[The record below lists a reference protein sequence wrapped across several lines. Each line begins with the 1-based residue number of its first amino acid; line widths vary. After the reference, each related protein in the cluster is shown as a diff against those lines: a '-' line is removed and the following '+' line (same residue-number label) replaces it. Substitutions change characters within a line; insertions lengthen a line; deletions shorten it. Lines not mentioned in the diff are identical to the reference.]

1 MADSPHAHEAT
12 AAAAPPHAHAS
23 PQAPPQTHAHAHAGK
38 RKVYWIVFGALFALT
53 VLEVAIAAPQL
64 GVPRT
69 PMVLGLISMALA
81 KAGLVALFFMHLR
94 DEFSTL
100 RLGVL
105 IPFLFPAIYA
115 LILVFE
121 AAWRLVR

>member
-1 MADSPHAHEAT
+1 MADSPPAHEA
-12 AAAAPPHAHAS
+12 AATLEPAPASAHAS
-23 PQAPPQTHAHAHAGK
+23 THAHAG
-38 RKVYWIVFGALFALT
+38 RRRVYWIVFGTLFLLT
-53 VLEVAIAAPQL
+53 VLEVAIAHPEL

-69 PMVLGLISMALA
+69 PMVLGLIAMALA

-94 DEFSTL
+94 DEFRTL

-115 LILVFE
+115 VILIVE
-121 AAWRLVR
+121 AGWRLIR